1 MHGLKLI
8 TPRLRRILQNNWL
21 VLLRNVKGK
30 QDKVK
35 LKNAFSLK
43 DAKETWQLR
52 LHVMTRL
59 TYKQDKH
66 KEKKTVDIRDI
77 IEPRDEIWICTM
89 H

>member
-1 MHGLKLI
+1 MHWEGHVTLTLPKMHGLKLI
-8 TPRLRRILQNNWL
+8 TPGLRRILQNNWL

-52 LHVMTRL
+52 LHVMTGL

-66 KEKKTVDIRDI
+66 KEK
-77 IEPRDEIWICTM
+77 
-89 H
+89 